1 MTTLKEIP
9 LCQLAVAVVLACLA
23 FALDFH
29 AGLASLLA
37 STLLIPEA
45 CYALGARRAL
55 SGPQSRRAGRALRA
69 RALKLVTSLA
79 LLAAGAKLV
88 GGMVAAGS
96 SATLLGGAWLGTLIA
111 IVLVPLAVLA
121 VNGSRLA
128 SS

>member
-1 MTTLKEIP
+1 MTSLKEIP
-9 LCQLAVAVVLACLA
+9 RCQLAVAVVLACLA
-23 FALDFH
+23 FAFDFH

-37 STLLIPEA
+37 STLLIPEI
-45 CYALGARRAL
+45 CYVLGAQRAL
-55 SGPQSRRAGRALRA
+55 SGDSSRRAGRALRA
-69 RALKLVTSLA
+69 RGLKLITSLA

-96 SATLLGGAWLGTLIA
+96 SAALLGGAWLGTLIA